1 MEKSNVSEVEGVQL
15 WFQEGIPKDNI
26 LKMKNIS
33 GVRNHKMWLFL
44 FLSGKTEKLQNIN
57 I

>member
-1 MEKSNVSEVEGVQL
+1 MEKSNVSEVEGMQL